1 MKIAIYGSR
10 RQYDYS
16 DLLVRFLDELRARGC
31 EVVMHRKLYTHLR
44 EIMPKALAPVRRVVD
59 SPDFTADYAVSLG
72 GDGTLLRTAMWLAG
86 KPVPVVGVN
95 TGHLGYLAALP
106 VGCLPDLP
114 AMLDRC

>member
-16 DLLVRFLDELRARGC
+16 DLLVRFLDELGARGC

-59 SPDFTADYAVSLG
+59 SPCLLYTSPSPR
-72 GDGTLLRTAMWLAG
+72 DGATSRMPSSA
-86 KPVPVVGVN
+86 
-95 TGHLGYLAALP
+95 
-106 VGCLPDLP
+106 
-114 AMLDRC
+114 